1 MRLLKFSHL
10 WRKKYIGRALIL
22 NFNSKD
28 KKNRLL
34 IDYCKSRQ
42 ADSNY
47 MSESNEVTNASF
59 AKFIVD
65 MAECINDIRECDLLP
80 FSTTNHEYVYIRA

>member
-1 MRLLKFSHL
+1 M
-10 WRKKYIGRALIL
+10 IM
-22 NFNSKD
+22 
-28 KKNRLL
+28 NRLL
-34 IDYCKSRQ
+34 FDYCKSRL
-42 ADSNY
+42 ADSSNK
-47 MSESNEVTNASF
+47 SEYKEVTNASF